1 MIYRKFMKNA
11 QSRREFMKTLSGA
24 TASALVLSSCSGV
37 TDDPGDQEEP
47 QTYAPRA
54 GIPNPFVTAEGKP
67 ILVCVKGTDFF
78 NMLSRG
84 LEAIGGLK
92 KLIKNNSDVFIKPN
106 FVEKSRYPWITSPD
120 SLCDII
126 QAVKAVTSGSIKVG
140 EMSYD
145 NTESVF
151 QYLGLDEIVADAGGS
166 LIRLRN
172 ICNVRRDSWDQSKPD
187 YEVYADIYNAPVIID
202 TCVLKRHSDAGMTC
216 AIKCNVGTITSSH
229 TTGSR
234 EYMHYRSGDFQA
246 ELAEVAGLTN
256 PDLNIVD
263 ARTVVTEHGPLF
275 EQNGVEVDTDK
286 IIICG
291 DIVATDAF
299 CARLLEE
306 HDDQFKAF
314 HIDGTLKRAEAL
326 GLGTSD
332 LSKVEILEIT
342 V

>member
-1 MIYRKFMKNA
+1 MIYRKFKKKI

-24 TASALVLSSCSGV
+24 AASALALGSCSGV
-37 TDDPGDQEEP
+37 SNEPGDQEEP
-47 QTYAPRA
+47 QTYAPRV

-67 ILVCVKGTDFF
+67 ILVCVTGTNFF

-92 KLIKNNSDVFIKPN
+92 KLIKNNSDVLIKPN

-126 QAVKAVTSGSIKVG
+126 QAVKAVTTGSVKVG

-145 NTESVF
+145 NTESVYN
-151 QYLGLDEIVADAGGS
+151 YLGLDTLVTDAGGT
-166 LIRLRN
+166 LIRLRD
-172 ICNVRRDSWDQSKPD
+172 ICHVRRNSWDQSKPD
-187 YEVYADIYNAPVIID
+187 YQVYADIYNAPVIID
-202 TCVLKRHSDAGMTC
+202 TCVLKRHIESLMTC
-216 AIKCNVGTITSSH
+216 AIKCNVGTITGSAA
-229 TTGSR
+229 TGSR
-234 EYMHYRSGDFQA
+234 DYMHLRSGDYMA

-263 ARTVVTEHGPLF
+263 ARTIVTKDGPLF

-286 IIICG
+286 IVICG
-291 DIVATDAF
+291 DIVATDAY

-306 HDDQFKAF
+306 HDDQFNASG
-314 HIDGTLKRAEAL
+314 IDKTLKRAEDL

-342 V
+342 A